1 MHFDRKALLAALI
14 APAFAIG
21 TAFAAEP
28 GFYIG
33 ASAGQTTAKAS
44 SDPIL
49 VAPPSTFNTFHF
61 DKEETGYK
69 GYVGYNF
76 LPWLGVEGGYVELGN
91 PSQGQMVGTTR
102 IEGEVDANGWEG
114 FVVGTLP
121 LGPVDVFAK
130 VGGIASNIDFDGRV
144 STTFAPTEHFSES
157 DSNGMWA
164 YGGGIAYNFGHWAIR
179 AEYEAYDVDKL
190 DDLYFISGGLTYH
203 FGREKEKAVPVAAPA
218 PAPAP
223 KAAVAAAPAKCPDA
237 DGDGVC
243 NAKDQ
248 CPTTP
253 PGARV
258 GPSGC
263 DCDYSLQLEFA
274 FDSAQ
279 LSPSDKAQ
287 LDAIVPVLKN
297 PKVAFIAGEVNGY
310 TDSTGD
316 ADYNLGLSK
325 RRAQAVADYVKAQ
338 GVVLGDRFTVQGF
351 GEAHPI
357 ASNDTAEGR
366 AQNRR
371 VVLRRTDCGPAH
383 P

>member
-1 MHFDRKALLAALI
+1 MHFDGKAAVAAVI
-14 APAFAIG
+14 GSVFAIG

-49 VAPPSTFNTFHF
+49 VAPPATFNTFHF
-61 DKEETGYK
+61 DKDETGYK

-91 PSQGQMVGTTR
+91 PSQGQTIGTTR
-102 IEGEVDANGWEG
+102 IEGEIDANGWEG

-130 VGGIASNIDFDGRV
+130 VGGIASNIDFDGKV
-144 STTFAPTEHFSES
+144 STTFQPTQNFSES

-164 YGGGIAYNFGHWAIR
+164 YGGGIAYNFGNWAIR

-203 FGREKEKAVPVAAPA
+203 FGREKAKPVPVAAPA
-218 PAPAP
+218 PAPKP
-223 KAAVAAAPAKCPDA
+223 VVAAAPAKCPDA

-243 NAKDQ
+243 DAVDQ
-248 CPTTP
+248 CPNTP
-253 PGARV
+253 PGTRV
-258 GPSGC
+258 GPAGC
-263 DCDYSLQLEFA
+263 DCDYTLRTHFA
-274 FDSAQ
+274 FDSAE
-279 LSPSDKAQ
+279 LTAEDKAE
-287 LDAIVPVLKN
+287 LDRLAVVLMN
-297 PKVAFIAGEVNGY
+297 PKLGFVTGSIDGH
-310 TDSTGD
+310 TDNIGD
-316 ADYNLGLSK
+316 AKYNLGLSK
-325 RRAQAVADYVKAQ
+325 RRADAVANYLKSK
-338 GVVLGDRFTVQGF
+338 GVVMGDRFFTQGF
-351 GEAHPI
+351 GDTKPI
-357 ASNDTAEGR
+357 ADNKTQEGR

-371 VVLRRTDCGPAH
+371 ATIHRTDCGPAN
-383 P
+383 